1 MNKKEK
7 YVICGYMICRDE
19 IESQYKD
26 CVEWVSTNCYFCK
39 ECWKCDMTKTFGI
52 EIEKKGFKTF
62 NSEKRWWRLDW
73 RKVKNEDP
81 LPVLVCLA

>member
-1 MNKKEK
+1 MGIDE
-7 YVICGYMICRDE
+7 IE

-39 ECWKCDMTKTFGI
+39 ECWKCDVTKTFGI

>member
-7 YVICGYMICRDE
+7 YVITGYITNRDE
-19 IESQYKD
+19 IQSNYKD
-26 CVEWVSTNCYFCK
+26 CVDYVSTNCYFCGK
-39 ECWKCDMTKTFGI
+39 CCECQITKTFKI

-73 RKVKNEDP
+73 RKIKNGDS
-81 LPVLVCLA
+81 LPILICI